1 MKKYIAPEI
10 EVLSFYSE
18 DVMVV
23 DASVVTLDP
32 LESVKN
38 LLGFKESAEL
48 ETASNGYNG
57 PQAD

>member
-23 DASVVTLDP
+23 SVVTVAENP
-32 LESVKN
+32 IKN
-38 LLGFKESAEL
+38 LMGFKESAEL